1 MSSSRR
7 TFGAALAAFAVAVA
21 GGGLL
26 LALVGC
32 GGGESPSTRASGTTT
47 HTTPKAK
54 HLIARSSDFPDGFIV
69 ASDETGPTTLA
80 DALDSASSPRH
91 GAAIRAE
98 RVEGYEVL
106 AENVDTL
113 QGIYC
118 TTTVYRSIAGAER
131 VFRLGNEDASAQADR
146 EGWTLKRT
154 TLDELL
160 GDEMVA
166 FVGNTAEGQ
175 MFTVLWR
182 NGQVISDCGGAGVL
196 VAQPPVEETILVAH
210 AQHKRI
216 AEALG

>member
-1 MSSSRR
+1 MSSLRR
-7 TFGAALAAFAVAVA
+7 TFGAALAALAVAAA

-26 LALVGC
+26 LALAGC
-32 GGGESPSTRASGTTT
+32 GNGENPSTEASGT
-47 HTTPKAK
+47 TTPKAK

-69 ASDETGPTTLA
+69 ASAETGPTTLA
-80 DALDSASSPRH
+80 DALDGASSPRH

-106 AENVDTL
+106 AENVDRF

-118 TTTVYRSIAGAER
+118 TATVYRSIAGAER

-154 TLDELL
+154 TIDESL

-196 VAQPPVEETILVAH
+196 VAQPPVEETVLVAH